1 MEQPFPS
8 TSPLA
13 ISIMYVQESA
23 VLISKIRRMLTIA
36 VIASILLL
44 VVPVLVIVGLNEA
57 LEEVVLFEGELILG
71 LLILVLVVPLIIY
84 FALRSTMAMDQW
96 RSRLDGLSFAL
107 RFDSQEP
114 KGESAA
120 VKLAN
125 QTLSALGSDEM
136 NGAIYANG
144 KLGGETYDVV
154 IPDEVTRKL
163 GDYRGAVVVKRFEGV
178 PVSQKQLKDVVS
190 DVNSSNEKICR
201 LLVVSDREFSN
212 EAADSHRVISRQVE
226 FPVDLVQE
234 TSAGF
239 LIVSLGT

>member
-57 LEEVVLFEGELILG
+57 LEEAVLFEGELILG
-71 LLILVLVVPLIIY
+71 LLILVVVVPLIIY
-84 FALRSTMAMDQW
+84 FALRSTLAMDQW
-96 RSRLDGLSFAL
+96 RSRLDELSFAL

-114 KGESAA
+114 KGESTA

-125 QTLSALGSDEM
+125 QTINALGSEM
-136 NGAIYANG
+136 NGAVYANG

-163 GDYRGAVVVKRFEGV
+163 GDYRGAVIVKRFEGV
-178 PVSQKQLKDVVS
+178 PVSTKQLKDVVS

-201 LLVVSDREFSN
+201 LLVVSDREFSD
-212 EAADSHRVISRQVE
+212 ETVDLHRVISRQLE

-239 LIVSLGT
+239 LIASLGT

>member
-1 MEQPFPS
+1 MEQLSSS

-23 VLISKIRRMLTIA
+23 LLISKIRRMLTIA
-36 VIASILLL
+36 VVASILLL

-84 FALRSTMAMDQW
+84 FALRSTMAIDQW

-125 QTLSALGSDEM
+125 QTLSALGSEM
-136 NGAIYANG
+136 NGAIYTNG

-154 IPDEVTRKL
+154 VPDEVTRKL

-190 DVNSSNEKICR
+190 DLNSSNEMICR
-201 LLVVSDREFSN
+201 LLVVSDREFSD
-212 EAADSHRVISRQVE
+212 EAADLHRVISRQVE

>member
-1 MEQPFPS
+1 
-8 TSPLA
+8 
-13 ISIMYVQESA
+13 
-23 VLISKIRRMLTIA
+23 MLTIA

-57 LEEVVLFEGELILG
+57 LEELVLFEGELVLG
-71 LLILVLVVPLIIY
+71 LLILVVIVPLIIY
-84 FALRSTMAMDQW
+84 FALRSTLAIDQW

-107 RFDSQEP
+107 RFDSQQEP

-125 QTLSALGSDEM
+125 QTLNALGSDM

-144 KLGGETYDVV
+144 KLGEETYDVV
-154 IPDEVTRKL
+154 VPDEATRKL
-163 GDYRGAVVVKRFEGV
+163 GDYRGAVVVKRFYGV
-178 PVSQKQLKDVVS
+178 PVSPKQLKDVVS
-190 DVNSSNEKICR
+190 GVNSSNERICR
-201 LLVVSDREFSN
+201 LLVVSDREFSD
-212 EAADSHRVISRQVE
+212 EAADLHAVISRQVV

-234 TSAGF
+234 TPAGF